1 MNTLDVASTA
11 QQNDSGISNDSKVGA
26 DLIVDGRTARRNQN
40 RERVLDALI
49 GLAAD
54 GIDDPSVDAIAKRAG
69 VSYRSVYRYFDD
81 RTDLMLCA
89 IGRIIGD
96 MWSIFEIDDLGEGP
110 LGERIER
117 FTLGRLAAYRQL
129 APLTRVAI
137 RRTATEQTVSEEY
150 DNVRAYMRTQLETH
164 FAPELDRLDPSDR
177 ALTIATMNVLFQ
189 FEAFEFLALYD
200 NLSDD
205 AMAQILQGHLQSQLA
220 TV

>member
-1 MNTLDVASTA
+1 MDTFDVMSIDSANDRNTAST
-11 QQNDSGISNDSKVGA
+11 GA
-26 DLIVDGRTARRNQN
+26 DLIIDGRTARRNQN
-40 RERVLDALI
+40 RESVLDAI
-49 GLAAD
+49 ISLAAD

-89 IGRIIGD
+89 ISRIIGD
-96 MWSIFEIDDLGEGP
+96 MWNIFEIDDLGEGP

-117 FTLGRLAAYRQL
+117 FTRTRLAAYREL

-137 RRTATEQTVSEEY
+137 RRTATEQTVSKEY
-150 DNVRAYMRTQLETH
+150 DGVRAHMRTQLETH
-164 FAPELDRLDPSDR
+164 FAPELDRLDPADR
-177 ALTIATMNVLFQ
+177 ALTVATMNVLFQ

-205 AMAQILQGHLQSQLA
+205 EMAQILQGHLQAQLS

>member
-1 MNTLDVASTA
+1 MDTFDLSSIDNKT
-11 QQNDSGISNDSKVGA
+11 DSGTVTQISTGA

-40 RERVLDALI
+40 RERVLDAI
-49 GLAAD
+49 ISLAAD
-54 GIDDPSVDAIAKRAG
+54 GVDDPSVDAIAKRAG

-89 IGRIIGD
+89 ISRIIGD

-110 LGERIER
+110 LGDRIER
-117 FTLGRLAAYRQL
+117 FTRARLAAYRQL

-137 RRTATEQTVSEEY
+137 RRTATEQTVSAEY
-150 DNVRAYMRTQLETH
+150 DRVRVYMRTQLETH
-164 FAPELDRLDPSDR
+164 FAPELDRLDPADR
-177 ALTIATMNVLFQ
+177 ALTVATMNVLFQ

-205 AMAQILQGHLQSQLA
+205 EMAQILQGHLQAQLA